1 MNTTLISIT
10 VNQAKSRKVVRFLSL
25 AIANAIGADTLNV
38 DSKNVYID
46 GKHCVEHWGELFTH
60 NGKVCEKLMQDIVD
74 NFSEKLQKSIVKELT
89 QYNYYGNTKLFTFTY
104 ND

>member
-1 MNTTLISIT
+1 MNTKLISIT

-25 AIANAIGADTLNV
+25 AICSAIGADTLNV
-38 DSKNVYID
+38 DSQNVYID
-46 GKHCVEHWGELFTH
+46 GKHCVEHWGGIYKH
-60 NGKVCEKLMQDIVD
+60 NGQVCDKLIQDIID
-74 NFSEKLQKSIVKELT
+74 NFSEKLQKLIIKELT